1 MLSNETK
8 LYRINEKLKPF
19 NCHIEF
25 GCFDLKTYKPCIYVN
40 DKTKPISFGNYHFPV
55 DLGLN
60 VIGKKVYLYIRHLY
74 PVNFTSAPEYWFYF
88 ECLKDLNAVIK
99 YIDTIEL
106 EIPEYKG

>member
-55 DLGLN
+55 DLGLTVRSN
-60 VIGKKVYLYIRHLY
+60 KVYMYIRKLC
-74 PVNFTSAPEYWFYF
+74 PVNFTSAPEYWFYY
-88 ECLKDLNAVIK
+88 ECLKDLSKVIK
-99 YIDTIEL
+99 YIDIIEL
-106 EIPEYKG
+106 EIPDYKG

>member
-40 DKTKPISFGNYHFPV
+40 DKTTPICFGKYHYPV
-55 DLGLN
+55 ELGLN
-60 VIGKKVYLYIRHLY
+60 IIGKKVYLYIRKLY
-74 PVNFTSAPEYWFYF
+74 PVNFATSHEYRFYF
-88 ECLKDLNAVIK
+88 DSLKDLNKVIE
-99 YIDTIEL
+99 YIESIGL
-106 EIPEYKG
+106 EVPEYKD

>member
-60 VIGKKVYLYIRHLY
+60 IVGKKVYLYIRRLY
-74 PVNFTSAPEYWFYF
+74 PVNFSTAPEYWFYF

-106 EIPEYKG
+106 EIPDYNG